1 MAHDAVITG
10 AHVVTPVGVV
20 DRNVVIDGGKVSAIT
35 SGEPQA
41 SRRIRADG
49 LVCLPGVIDTHTHY
63 GVYTPIDR
71 AGVTESR
78 AAALGGV
85 TTMMRMLRRG
95 DAYSASLAP
104 QLEASSRAHHVD
116 YAVHA
121 SIFTKEQAAEIDEVS
136 MAGVSSFKL
145 YMNLAG
151 EVGHVHMDLDPGEA
165 GPRMARVNVDD
176 TLVADVLRRVSRT
189 GLPVCVHAED
199 AESCACAMRESREAG
214 NDGLRAWSE
223 SRSPDYEA
231 AAIARV
237 CAEARRVGCTMY
249 LVHAGSARAIGQAR
263 VERARGTR
271 LRVETCPHYLALSH
285 EGRGDHLA
293 KVMPPVRSRAD
304 VEAVWA
310 AVARGDIDTVGTDH
324 VANTRAEKLRGGDVW
339 GALAGFPG
347 VGTLLPMLLSEG
359 LNRGRLGLEAL
370 ARLTSGNAAR
380 IFACDHSKGA
390 IAEGMDADIAIV
402 DTRLERQVEAGDLG
416 GHSDYSAYEGMRLR
430 GWPVMTIV
438 RGEAVAEGR
447 EVTGRAGHG
456 RLVSPLGPD
465 SP

>member
-1 MAHDAVITG
+1 MVHDTVITG
-10 AHVVTPVGVV
+10 AHVVTPGGVV
-20 DRNVVIDGGKVSAIT
+20 DRSVVIDDGKISGIT

-41 SRRIRADG
+41 SERIRADG
-49 LVCLPGVIDTHTHY
+49 LVCLPGVIDTHVHY

-71 AGVTESR
+71 AAVTESR

-85 TTMMRMLRRG
+85 TTMMRMLRRA
-95 DAYSASLAP
+95 DAYSASLGP

-121 SIFTKEQAAEIDEVS
+121 SIFTKEQAAEIDEIA

-151 EVGHVHMDLDPGEA
+151 EIGHVHMDLDPGETE
-165 GPRMARVNVDD
+165 PRMGQVNVDD
-176 TLVADVLRRVSRT
+176 ALVADVLRRVSRT

-199 AESCACAMRESREAG
+199 AESCACAMRESRDAG

-231 AAIARV
+231 RAIARV
-237 CAEARRVGCTMY
+237 CAEARRVGCTIY
-249 LVHAGSARAIGQAR
+249 LVHAGSARALGQAR

-271 LRVETCPHYLALSH
+271 LRVETCPHYLAVSH
-285 EGRGDHLA
+285 EGREGYLA
-293 KVMPPVRSRAD
+293 KVMPPVRSDAD
-304 VEAVWA
+304 VEAAWA
-310 AVARGDIDTVGTDH
+310 AVMRGDVDTIGTDH
-324 VANTRAEKLRGGDVW
+324 VANTRAAKLRGTGVW

-347 VGTLLPMLLSEG
+347 VGTSLPILLSEG
-359 LNRGRLGLEAL
+359 LNRGRLDLGGV

-380 IFACDHSKGA
+380 IFACDHAKGA
-390 IAEGMDADIAIV
+390 IAEGLDADIAIV
-402 DTRLERQVEAGDLG
+402 DTRLERAVDAGELG
-416 GHSDYSAYEGMRLR
+416 GHSDYSVYEGMRLK
-430 GWPVMTIV
+430 GWPVRTIV
-438 RGEAVAEGR
+438 RGKTVAEGR

-456 RLVSPLGPD
+456 RLVSPLD
-465 SP
+465 

>member
-1 MAHDAVITG
+1 M
-10 AHVVTPVGVV
+10 
-20 DRNVVIDGGKVSAIT
+20 DRNIAIDGGRITAVTSA
-35 SGEPQA
+35 EPQA
-41 SRRIRADG
+41 SERIRADG
-49 LVCLPGVIDTHTHY
+49 LVCLPGAIDTHVHY

-71 AGVTESR
+71 AAVTESR

-85 TTMMRMLRRG
+85 TTMMRMLRRS
-95 DAYSASLAP
+95 DAYSASLGP

-151 EVGHVHMDLDPGEA
+151 EIGHVHMDLDPGEA
-165 GPRMARVNVDD
+165 EPRMERVNVDD
-176 TLVADVLRRVSRT
+176 ALVADVLRRASRT

-199 AESCACAMRESREAG
+199 AESCACAMRESQEAG

-231 AAIARV
+231 RAIARV
-237 CAEARRVGCTMY
+237 CAEARRVGCTVY

-285 EGRGDHLA
+285 EGRGGSLA
-293 KVMPPVRSRAD
+293 KVMPPVRSRDD

-310 AVARGDIDTVGTDH
+310 ALARGDIDTIGTDH
-324 VANTRAEKLRGGDVW
+324 VANTRGAKLRGNGVW

-347 VGTLLPMLLSEG
+347 VGTSLPILLSEG
-359 LNRGRLGLEAL
+359 LNRGRLDLGGI

-380 IFACDHSKGA
+380 IFAFGHKKGA
-390 IAEGMDADIAIV
+390 IAAGLDADIAIV
-402 DTRLERQVEAGDLG
+402 DTRLERAVEAGDLG
-416 GHSDYSAYEGMRLR
+416 GHSDYSVYEGTRLR
-430 GWPVMTIV
+430 GWPVRTIV
-438 RGEAVAEGR
+438 RGQTVAEGR
-447 EVTGRAGHG
+447 EVTGAAGHG
-456 RLVSPLGPD
+456 RLVGPAGCGL
-465 SP
+465 P

>member
-1 MAHDAVITG
+1 MAHDTVITG
-10 AHVVTPVGVV
+10 AHVVTPGGVV
-20 DRNVVIDGGKVSAIT
+20 DRNIAIDGGKIAALTSA
-35 SGEPQA
+35 EPQA
-41 SRRIRADG
+41 SSRIRADG
-49 LVCLPGVIDTHTHY
+49 LVCLPGAIDTHVHY

-71 AGVTESR
+71 AAVTESR

-85 TTMMRMLRRG
+85 TTMMRMLRRA
-95 DAYSASLAP
+95 DAYSSSLGP
-104 QLEASSRAHHVD
+104 QLEASARAHHVD

-121 SIFTKEQAAEIDEVS
+121 SIFTAEQAAEIDEVS

-151 EVGHVHMDLDPGEA
+151 EIGRVHMDLDPGESA
-165 GPRMARVNVDD
+165 PRMGRVNVDD
-176 TLVADVLRRVSRT
+176 ALVADVLRRVSRT

-231 AAIARV
+231 RAIARV
-237 CAEARRVGCTMY
+237 CAEARRVGCTVY
-249 LVHAGSARAIGQAR
+249 LVHAGSERAMGQAR

-285 EGRGDHLA
+285 EGREGYLA
-293 KVMPPVRSRAD
+293 KVMPPVRSRGD

-310 AVARGDIDTVGTDH
+310 ALRRGDIDTVGTDH
-324 VANTRAEKLRGGDVW
+324 VANTRGEKLRGAGVW

-347 VGTLLPMLLSEG
+347 VGTSLPILLSEG
-359 LNRGRLGLEAL
+359 LNRGRLGLEEI

-380 IFACDHSKGA
+380 IFAFDDKKGA
-390 IAEGMDADIAIV
+390 IAAGLDADIAIV
-402 DTRLERQVEAGDLG
+402 DTRLERAVEAGDLG
-416 GHSDYSAYEGMRLR
+416 GHSDYSPYEGMRLR
-430 GWPVMTIV
+430 GWPVRTIV
-438 RGEAVAEGR
+438 RGRTVAEGR

-456 RLVSPLGPD
+456 RLVSPLDPEM
-465 SP
+465 P